1 MRPNSIGWN
10 SYPEGEMAVPGL
22 RMGSGAVVS
31 VTLIGQRVI
40 GEYREYDLEDVVG
53 LTLRRKYIIN
63 VVNSQ

>member
-1 MRPNSIGWN
+1 
-10 SYPEGEMAVPGL
+10 
-22 RMGSGAVVS
+22 MGSGAVVS

-63 VVNSQ
+63 VFISQ